1 MASPP
6 HENDEERPQ
15 SIAALRSKFESLAV
29 AGVNSA
35 PTDVPSAS
43 NGHATVSS
51 TRNGLLTPRPET
63 PVDGQNVKPVPP
75 PKPASRPVS
84 PASASPVPKPASL
97 LPRPAPRQAPSRPTT
112 PKPSFQT
119 HHSTSSVTS
128 VVSATSDSHL
138 NPSDTIAS
146 SPAII
151 SPALL
156 PAPAPLRK
164 SAPSV
169 PSKPPS
175 VAVTPSGSDGDENE
189 PVITSVKA
197 LRAKFSG
204 QAQAGET
211 ALRKPGDVPKT
222 AAVPVVKAAPV
233 HDSPEPL
240 RTPSPAPIPA
250 PVIQRTLDGK
260 TSPVILSPASEGEA
274 PSDTNDYPSHPSPP
288 PPPPAPISR
297 TSSPVP
303 VPASSG
309 PPPINRAHKPP
320 RTAASPAPISR
331 PESNAPTPN
340 STPPPIP
347 GNKPVVP
354 SRSSSAPEP
363 AVPPPPPER
372 LQPPQLPV
380 RRPTFSSPDTLEP
393 STASVVSPP
402 ALASTPLLHTIH
414 DNNTSARAP
423 APAPPP
429 LPDRSRAN
437 TINRSET
444 IPVSASG
451 GPTSFNANGSESTTM
466 NPPPPPAHPASPS
479 KARTNSGGPP
489 PPLLRSATINRG
501 SSVGSGN
508 GSGGGG
514 GGSPPRRSN
523 TISRAAPYTQEK
535 YSASATSLS
544 LGEKE
549 VYSDE
554 DDEPEEPGAVT
565 NLSAQA
571 KRMLDEFPDMTEA
584 NRRPPAFVPDIRIKD
599 CHHVSAFAV
608 YGRYVCMGAH
618 HVRVYDTQLSD
629 HAISVVDLKET
640 GLESRGK
647 DPKVTA
653 MCFRPGATESEE
665 GRYLWCGT
673 KDGHLWEL
681 DISTGEVT
689 STKAFV
695 HTSSISYIWRH
706 RKNIISLDEGGK
718 LLVFDVGDIEG
729 KPPTMARQ
737 LRIGDKFGFA
747 KFICGKLWTSSG
759 PLTRSTTSSATSKG
773 PTVRIYDPCAP
784 GTMPPPKTIF
794 ATEWAGA
801 VTSATY
807 MPLHHDTIFLGH
819 EGGFVSV
826 WDGKELVC
834 KQVLKISSTDVLALE
849 GVGEYL
855 WTGNR
860 KGQIHVFDIKEK
872 PWLATNIWIGHPD
885 NPVQSLVV
893 DPYSIQSA
901 GRYTCWSFARDAL
914 RAWDGLLSVDWIDKQ
929 LTARQSSFCT
939 FRPANVLICTWN
951 IDSAKPTDLNGSV
964 ANAHF
969 LEDVLRSV
977 DSPDIIVFGFQEVIP
992 LTDKKY
998 TAKTLLFGN
1007 KSKDGGAAADR
1018 VSHAYR
1024 HWLEKLQ
1031 SAVKMASPSNCPY
1044 VKIHSE
1050 SLVGLFTCIFV
1061 KQSEKN
1067 FLRDLDITTVKR
1079 GIGGIYGNKGAIVSR
1094 LVMDDTSICFIN
1106 VHLAAGQSQKASRNA
1121 DLAGILEDKAIFPP
1135 ADELPFVHGGCG
1147 TGILDHEMVF
1157 LNGDLNYRIDQ
1168 RRENVI
1174 SSIANGEL
1182 AYLLEHDQLR
1192 KEMRTNHAFRL
1203 RNFEE
1208 APITFAP
1215 TYKYNPGTHDYDSSE
1230 KRRIPAWCDR
1240 ILYKKSPRVQALNYQ
1255 RYEPTVSDHR
1265 PVSAGYTITLKAINS
1280 LKMMDVRREVTGE
1293 WAEREKELLEKMQEV
1308 FDGIE

>member
-6 HENDEERPQ
+6 HENDGERPQ

-29 AGVNSA
+29 AG
-35 PTDVPSAS
+35 
-43 NGHATVSS
+43 GHAAPAEALPATDDHAAVSS
-51 TRNGLLTPRPET
+51 IRNGLLSPRPET
-63 PVDGQNVKPVPP
+63 GVDGRKA
-75 PKPASRPVS
+75 KAR
-84 PASASPVPKPASL
+84 
-97 LPRPAPRQAPSRPTT
+97 
-112 PKPSFQT
+112 
-119 HHSTSSVTS
+119 
-128 VVSATSDSHL
+128 SDSHL
-138 NPSDTIAS
+138 KLSDTVSS
-146 SPAII
+146 SPTAT
-151 SPALL
+151 SPAL
-156 PAPAPLRK
+156 APAAAPLPR

-175 VAVTPSGSDGDENE
+175 VAVTPSGSDGDEDE

-204 QAQAGET
+204 QPQTGE
-211 ALRKPGDVPKT
+211 AASRKPVDVPTT
-222 AAVPVVKAAPV
+222 APPVPVVKAAPL
-233 HDSPEPL
+233 HDSPVSSL
-240 RTPSPAPIPA
+240 GPSPAPIPP

-260 TSPVILSPASEGEA
+260 TSPVMLSSTSEGEV
-274 PSDTNDYPSHPSPP
+274 PSHTNDYSSHPSAPP
-288 PPPPAPISR
+288 PPPISRKSSPAPVSAPTPAPAP
-297 TSSPVP
+297 TSAPAPV
-303 VPASSG
+303 VSG

-320 RTAASPAPISR
+320 PRTTASPAPISR
-331 PESNAPTPN
+331 PESNVPTPN
-340 STPPPIP
+340 TTPPIP
-347 GNKPVVP
+347 GNKPIIP
-354 SRSSSAPEP
+354 PRSSSAPEP
-363 AVPPPPPER
+363 TAPPPPPER
-372 LQPPQLPV
+372 PQPPQLPV
-380 RRPTFSSPDTLEP
+380 RRPTISSPETLEP

-402 ALASTPLLHTIH
+402 ALASTPLLPTIH
-414 DNNTSARAP
+414 DNTAPVPAP
-423 APAPPP
+423 APVTAAATSPATAPPP
-429 LPDRSRAN
+429 LPLRSRAN
-437 TINRSET
+437 TVSRSESES
-444 IPVSASG
+444 SATAA
-451 GPTSFNANGSESTTM
+451 GPPPPPLPARHAYAAPAPAGSTSSSANGSGNTTM
-466 NPPPPPAHPASPS
+466 NPPPPPPPAHPASPS
-479 KARTNSGGPP
+479 KTRSNSGGPP
-489 PPLLRSATINRG
+489 PPLLRSATLNRG
-501 SSVGSGN
+501 SSAGSGN
-508 GSGGGG
+508 GSVGGGG

-523 TISRAAPYTQEK
+523 TITRKGSVTQEK
-535 YSASATSLS
+535 YSASAISLS

-571 KRMLDEFPDMTEA
+571 KRMLDEYPDMTEA
-584 NRRPPAFVPDIRIKD
+584 NRRPPAFVPDIRIKE

-608 YGRYVCMGAH
+608 HGRYVCTGAH

-653 MCFRPGATESEE
+653 MCFRPGATEKEE

-689 STKAFV
+689 STKPFV

-718 LLVFDVGDIEG
+718 LLVFDVGDVEG
-729 KPPTMARQ
+729 RPPTMARS

-747 KFICGKLWTSSG
+747 KFLCGKLWTSSG

-773 PTVRIYDPCAP
+773 PTVRIYDPCSP
-784 GTMPPPKTIF
+784 GQMPPPKTIF
-794 ATEWAGA
+794 ASEWAGA
-801 VTSATY
+801 VTSATH
-807 MPLHHDTIFLGH
+807 MPLHRDTIFLGH

-860 KGQIHVFDIKEK
+860 KGQIHVFDVKEQ

-893 DPYSIQSA
+893 DPYSIQAA
-901 GRYTCWSFARDAL
+901 GRYTCWSFARDAV

-939 FRPANVLICTWN
+939 FRPVNVLICTWN

-964 ANAHF
+964 ANARF

-1007 KSKDGGAAADR
+1007 KSKDGGASADKI
-1018 VSHAYR
+1018 SHAYR

-1031 SAVKMASPSNCPY
+1031 SAVKMAFPSDCPY

-1061 KQSEKN
+1061 KQSEKD

-1094 LVMDDTSICFIN
+1094 FVVDDTSICFIN

-1203 RNFEE
+1203 RNFAE

-1215 TYKYNPGTHDYDSSE
+1215 TYKYDPGTHDYDSSE

-1240 ILYKKSPRVQALNYQ
+1240 ILYKKSPRVHALNYQ

-1265 PVSAGYTITLKAINS
+1265 PVSAGYTVTLKAIDS
-1280 LKMMDVRREVTGE
+1280 LKMMDVRREVAGE